1 MTQIESPFQS
11 RGLSSGD
18 RDPEYELEDGWRIG
32 GDGTA
37 AVGGGGGGCESRGV
51 LLFVK

>member
-37 AVGGGGGGCESRGV
+37 AVGKGGCESRGV

>member
-37 AVGGGGGGCESRGV
+37 AVGKRGKGGGWAGG
-51 LLFVK
+51 

>member
-37 AVGGGGGGCESRGV
+37 AVGKGGGESRGV